1 MAKKPTKP
9 EQDQE
14 AQIGENFITIGG
26 EKFSLDNASEEVKK
40 ALNTLRYTERK
51 IIELRGEMAMASVAR
66 TGLISI
72 LRTELS
78 KSKQKS

>member
-1 MAKKPTKP
+1 MAKKPAKSDQ
-9 EQDQE
+9 EQD

-51 IIELRGEMAMASVAR
+51 IIDLRGEMAMASIAR

-78 KSKQKS
+78 KSKSNS

>member
-1 MAKKPTKP
+1 MAKKPAKSDQ
-9 EQDQE
+9 EQD
-14 AQIGENFITIGG
+14 AQLGENSITIGG

-40 ALNTLRYTERK
+40 ALNTLRYAERK
-51 IIELRGEMAMASVAR
+51 IIDREMAMASIAR

-78 KSKQKS
+78 KSKSNS

>member
-1 MAKKPTKP
+1 MAKKPAKSDQ
-9 EQDQE
+9 EQD
-14 AQIGENFITIGG
+14 AQLGENFITIGG

-51 IIELRGEMAMASVAR
+51 IIDLRGEMAMASIAR

-78 KSKQKS
+78 KSKSNS